1 MPCFRRAS
9 LLDNCGLRDWL
20 NFIILIFAH
29 NSVSSLAFIPGAT
42 VDMVGYARSN
52 YCADHIE
59 LRHVTSPVTFLKKFP
74 NSIASTT
81 ST

>member
-9 LLDNCGLRDWL
+9 LLDICGLRGWL

-42 VDMVGYARSN
+42 VDMVGY
-52 YCADHIE
+52 E
-59 LRHVTSPVTFLKKFP
+59 EVTTAPIT
-74 NSIASTT
+74 
-81 ST
+81 